1 MKTNTSEKMGNGIQV
16 LYKFIF
22 PAILFIY
29 PLLKINQGVDITDT
43 GYSLG
48 NFRFADSLTDMWMF
62 STYLSNVMG
71 TAFMKLPFGH
81 TMLGMNFYTGLFVS
95 VTAVISYFFFLK
107 VFAAYLFGEGL
118 KGAPSHKTDS
128 CEGDTK
134 APFIFFV
141 GIFVAVSLCWCPTVT
156 LYNYMTYFFFTIG
169 IILLYLGLIKGKSK
183 YFLLAGIALGMNV
196 MVRFPNAAEASLIL
210 IVWYCGWFY
219 QEKAGSIWKNT
230 GFCIL
235 GYLIGLLGILAS
247 IIANHGLDAYMRG
260 IGSMFAMSGSAS
272 DYTITAMLRM
282 VFLIYVESSKWVIL
296 LGIFLL
302 AGMAVFHLLRS
313 QMEKPWMILIKGLY
327 LGGFLVLLRFF
338 YGRGMFNIKY
348 YTYES
353 MFWWLAAALLITL
366 LGCLI
371 VLLGKMIRRIKHGR
385 DRIST
390 GAPNGSEAEAVLWRE
405 KKEHV
410 LLMLLLAIILVTPL
424 GSNNHIYPLI
434 NNLFLAAPA
443 VLYLLYRHRE
453 KILCR
458 TKSFRFPVQVVTMGV
473 LAVIG
478 IQSLGF
484 GICFVF
490 RDGMDG
496 QKRDTKV
503 TESDILQGMYTNA
516 EHAAAL
522 DELCAFARAE
532 NMASKEVLLYGQ
544 IPAVSYILE
553 MPTAIS
559 TSWPDLNS
567 YEVSV
572 MEEEMRALQEERG
585 HPYIILGSRIQAF
598 YTQNAELLAMLEMT
612 GEAQESLLKD
622 AKLSMILEFLEAGEY
637 RCIFENEE
645 FAIYK

>member
-1 MKTNTSEKMGNGIQV
+1 MKTNTAEKTGNKIHA

-22 PAILFIY
+22 PVILFVY

-62 STYLSNVMG
+62 STYLANVTG

-81 TMLGMNFYTGLFVS
+81 TMLGMNFYAGLFVS
-95 VTAVISYFFFLK
+95 ITAVISYLFFVK
-107 VFAAYLFGEGL
+107 VFAAYLFEKGL
-118 KGAPSHKTDS
+118 QKSPGPKTDS
-128 CEGDTK
+128 RAWDTK
-134 APFIFFV
+134 APLIFFL

-169 IILLYLGLIKGKSK
+169 SILLYLGLINGKSI

-219 QEKAGSIWKNT
+219 QEKSGSIWKNT

-235 GYLIGLLGILAS
+235 GYLIGLLGILGG

-302 AGMAVFHLLRS
+302 AGMAVFYLLENRL
-313 QMEKPWMILIKGLY
+313 EKPWMLIIKGLY

-353 MFWWLAAALLITL
+353 MFWWLAAGLLITL
-366 LGCLI
+366 LGCLT
-371 VLLGKMIRRIKHGR
+371 VLLGKMIRRIKQGGGK
-385 DRIST
+385 IYT
-390 GAPNGSEAEAVLWRE
+390 GASGGEAEAVLQQE
-405 KKEHV
+405 KKEHI

-443 VLYLLYRHRE
+443 VLYLLYQHKE

-458 TKSFRFPVQVVTMGV
+458 TKSFRFPLQVVTLGI

-478 IQSLGF
+478 IQSFGF

-516 EHAAAL
+516 GHAAAL
-522 DELCAFARAE
+522 DELCAFAKAE
-532 NMASKEVLLYGQ
+532 DMASKEVLLYGQ
-544 IPAVSYILE
+544 IPAVSYILD

-572 MEEEMRALQEERG
+572 MEEEMKALQGEEG
-585 HPYIILGSRIQAF
+585 HPYIILSSRIQAF
-598 YTQNAELLAMLEMT
+598 YTQNAELLTMLEVT
-612 GEAQESLLKD
+612 EEAQESLRKDIKLK
-622 AKLSMILEFLEAGEY
+622 MILEFLEALEY

-645 FAIYK
+645 FAIYE

>member
-1 MKTNTSEKMGNGIQV
+1 MKTNTAEKTGNKIHV

-22 PAILFIY
+22 PVILFVY

-62 STYLSNVMG
+62 STYLANVTG

-95 VTAVISYFFFLK
+95 ITAVISYLFFVK
-107 VFAAYLFGEGL
+107 VFAAYLFEKGL
-118 KGAPSHKTDS
+118 QKSPGPKTDS
-128 CEGDTK
+128 RAWDTK
-134 APFIFFV
+134 APLIFFL

-169 IILLYLGLIKGKSK
+169 SILLYLGLINGKSI

-235 GYLIGLLGILAS
+235 GYLIGLLGILGG

-302 AGMAVFHLLRS
+302 AGMAVFYLLENRL
-313 QMEKPWMILIKGLY
+313 EKPWMLIIKGLY

-353 MFWWLAAALLITL
+353 MFWWLAAGLLITL
-366 LGCLI
+366 LGCLT
-371 VLLGKMIRRIKHGR
+371 VLLGKMIRRIKQGGGK
-385 DRIST
+385 IYT
-390 GAPNGSEAEAVLWRE
+390 GASGGEAEAVLQQE
-405 KKEHV
+405 KKEHI

-443 VLYLLYRHRE
+443 VLYLLYQHKE

-458 TKSFRFPVQVVTMGV
+458 TKSFRFPLQVVTLGI

-478 IQSLGF
+478 IQSFGF

-516 EHAAAL
+516 GHAAAL
-522 DELCAFARAE
+522 DELCAFAKAE
-532 NMASKEVLLYGQ
+532 DMASKEVLLYGQ
-544 IPAVSYILE
+544 IPAVSYILD

-572 MEEEMRALQEERG
+572 MEEEMKALQEEEG
-585 HPYIILGSRIQAF
+585 HPYIILSSKIQAF
-598 YTQNAELLAMLEMT
+598 YTQNAELLTMLEVT
-612 GEAQESLLKD
+612 EEAQESLRKDIKLK
-622 AKLSMILEFLEAGEY
+622 MILEFLEALEY

-645 FAIYK
+645 FAIYE

>member
-1 MKTNTSEKMGNGIQV
+1 MKTNTAEKTGNKIHV

-22 PAILFIY
+22 PVILFVY

-62 STYLSNVMG
+62 STYLANVTG

-95 VTAVISYFFFLK
+95 ITAVISYLFFVK
-107 VFAAYLFGEGL
+107 VFAAYLFGKGL
-118 KGAPSHKTDS
+118 QKSPGPKTDS
-128 CEGDTK
+128 CAWDTK
-134 APFIFFV
+134 APLIFFL

-169 IILLYLGLIKGKSK
+169 SILLYLGLINGKSI

-235 GYLIGLLGILAS
+235 GYLIGLLGILGS

-302 AGMAVFHLLRS
+302 AGMAVFYFLES
-313 QMEKPWMILIKGLY
+313 QLDKPWMLIIKGLY

-353 MFWWLAAALLITL
+353 MFWWLAAGLLITL
-366 LGCLI
+366 LGCLA
-371 VLLGKMIRRIKHGR
+371 VLLGKMIRRIKQGGGK
-385 DRIST
+385 IYT
-390 GAPNGSEAEAVLWRE
+390 GASGGEAEAVLQQE
-405 KKEHV
+405 KKEHI

-434 NNLFLAAPA
+434 NNLFLAAPT
-443 VLYLLYRHRE
+443 VLYLLYQHKE

-458 TKSFRFPVQVVTMGV
+458 TKSFRFPLQVVTLGI

-516 EHAAAL
+516 GHAAAL
-522 DELCAFARAE
+522 DELCAFAKAE
-532 NMASKEVLLYGQ
+532 DMASKEVLLYGQ
-544 IPAVSYILE
+544 IPAVSYILD

-559 TSWPDLNS
+559 TSWPDLSS

-572 MEEEMRALQEERG
+572 MEEEMKALQGEEG
-585 HPYIILGSRIQAF
+585 HPYIILSSRIQAF
-598 YTQNAELLAMLEMT
+598 YTQNAELLTMLEVT
-612 GEAQESLLKD
+612 EEAQESLRKDIKLK
-622 AKLSMILEFLEAGEY
+622 MILEFLEALEY

-645 FAIYK
+645 FAIYE